1 MKIREIINEINK
13 FFLENKIHSK
23 HIKTDNSAYL
33 YTLHFLIRNT
43 VRPKKLLKLEQD
55 ISFLLGIE
63 KVRVTISNLRDN
75 TLAIEIPK
83 EKRGIVQFKKAIEDE
98 KFVNNKGELKFILG
112 ENLKGEYVVKDLTD
126 MTHLL
131 IAGQTGSGKSVFL
144 NTIINCLI
152 QNKNVDFIMV
162 DTKKVE
168 LSLYSNLHSLLFPV
182 CDDVEKTLTALT
194 WVVNEMN
201 KRYEKFEKIGAKDL
215 KEYNKKNKENMHRI
229 VIIIDELADLMM
241 QSSKDVET
249 LICRIA
255 QLSRACGIHLIIA
268 TQRPSREVLTGL
280 IKVNLPTRVAF
291 SVNSKINSRIIL
303 DENGAEQLLGKGD
316 MLYLQAGKEKERIQ
330 SSYISTKEIEQNIE
344 NANKQIKKIVK
355 KQDILLENVMKYL
368 KLKKKH
374 SINGT
379 ELQEVFKITE
389 KQASDLMN
397 KLEKQK
403 IVGKFRVFAPRE
415 VYLNRIKF

>member
-1 MKIREIINEINK
+1 MKIRETINEINK
-13 FFLENKIHSK
+13 FFLENKINSK
-23 HIKTDNSAYL
+23 HIKTDSSAYL
-33 YTLHFLIRNT
+33 YTLHFLIKNT

-63 KVRVTISNLRDN
+63 KIRVTISNLRDN

-83 EKRGIVQFKKAIEDE
+83 EKRGIVKLNKATESE
-98 KFVNNKGELKFILG
+98 EFRNNKGELKFVLG
-112 ENLKGEYVVKDLTD
+112 ENLKGEYIVKDLTE

-152 QNKNVDFIMV
+152 QNKNCDFIMV
-162 DTKKVE
+162 DTKRVE

-201 KRYEKFEKIGAKDL
+201 KRYETFEELGVKDL
-215 KEYNKKNKENMHRI
+215 KEYNKKTKENMHRI

-241 QSSKDVET
+241 QSSKEMET

-330 SSYISTKEIEQNIE
+330 SAYISTKEIEENIK
-344 NANKQIKKIVK
+344 NANKHIKRIVK
-355 KQDILLENVMKYL
+355 KQDILLESVLKYL
-368 KLKKKH
+368 KLNKKNA
-374 SINGT
+374 INGT
-379 ELQEVFKITE
+379 ELQEVFKISE
-389 KQASDLMN
+389 KQASDLIN
-397 KLEKQK
+397 KLEKLK
-403 IVGKFRVFAPRE
+403 VVGKFRVFAPRQ
-415 VYLNRIKF
+415 VFLDKIKI

>member
-1 MKIREIINEINK
+1 MNIKKTITEIDK
-13 FFLENKIHSK
+13 FFLENKINVK
-23 HIKTDNSAYL
+23 HIKTDRSAYL
-33 YTLHFLIRNT
+33 YTLHFLVKNT

-55 ISFLLGIE
+55 ISFLLGVE
-63 KVRVTISNLRDN
+63 KVRITISDLRDN

-83 EKRGIVQFKKAIEDE
+83 EKRGIVKFNDILGSKEFIE
-98 KFVNNKGELKFILG
+98 NKGELKFALG
-112 ENLKGEYVVKDLTD
+112 ENLKGEFVVKDLTE

-152 QNKNVDFIMV
+152 QNKECDFIMV

-168 LSLYSNLHSLLFPV
+168 LSSYSNLNSLLFPV
-182 CDDVEKTLTALT
+182 CEDTEKTITALT
-194 WVVNEMN
+194 WVVNEME
-201 KRYEKFEKIGAKDL
+201 KRYKNFEKVGVKDL
-215 KEYNKKNKENMHRI
+215 KEYIKKTKKNMHRI

-241 QSSKDVET
+241 QSGKEMET

-330 SSYISTKEIEQNIE
+330 SAYISSKEIEENIK
-344 NANKQIKKIVK
+344 NANRHIKKIVK

-368 KLKKKH
+368 KLKRKH
-374 SINGT
+374 SINSG
-379 ELQEVFKITE
+379 ELVETFKISE

-397 KLEKQK
+397 KLEKQH

-415 VYLNRIKF
+415 VFLDKIKF

>member
-1 MKIREIINEINK
+1 MNIKKTIAEIDK
-13 FFLENKIHSK
+13 FFLENKINVK
-23 HIKTDNSAYL
+23 HIKTDKSAYL
-33 YTLHFLIRNT
+33 YTLHFLVKNT

-55 ISFLLGIE
+55 ISFLLGVE
-63 KVRVTISNLRDN
+63 KVRITISDLRDN

-83 EKRGIVQFKKAIEDE
+83 EKRGIVKFNDILGSKEFIE
-98 KFVNNKGELKFILG
+98 NKGELKFALG
-112 ENLKGEYVVKDLTD
+112 ENLKGEFVVKDLTE

-152 QNKNVDFIMV
+152 QNKECDFIMV

-168 LSLYSNLHSLLFPV
+168 LSSYSNLNSLLFPV
-182 CDDVEKTLTALT
+182 CEDVEKTITALT
-194 WVVNEMN
+194 WVVNEME
-201 KRYEKFEKIGAKDL
+201 KRYKNFEKVGVKDL
-215 KEYNKKNKENMHRI
+215 KEYIKKTKKNMHRI

-241 QSSKDVET
+241 QSGKEMET

-303 DENGAEQLLGKGD
+303 DENGAEQLLGKRD
-316 MLYLQAGKEKERIQ
+316 MLYLQAGCG
-330 SSYISTKEIEQNIE
+330 N
-344 NANKQIKKIVK
+344 
-355 KQDILLENVMKYL
+355 
-368 KLKKKH
+368 
-374 SINGT
+374 SICC
-379 ELQEVFKITE
+379 L
-389 KQASDLMN
+389 S
-397 KLEKQK
+397 
-403 IVGKFRVFAPRE
+403 
-415 VYLNRIKF
+415 